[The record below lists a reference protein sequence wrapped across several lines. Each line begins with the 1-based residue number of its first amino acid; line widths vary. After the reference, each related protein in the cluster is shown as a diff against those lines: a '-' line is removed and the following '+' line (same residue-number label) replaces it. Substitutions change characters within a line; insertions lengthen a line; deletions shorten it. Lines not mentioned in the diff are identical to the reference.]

1 MNGPA
6 AAAPRPLVVVGGY
19 LGAGKTTL
27 VNRLLREA
35 GRAGRRVAV
44 LVNDFGEVSIDADL
58 VVGAEG
64 GVLALA
70 GGCVCC
76 SYGADLVGAV
86 VRMVARVPTPDVL
99 LVETSGVGLPAAVAR
114 TAALAPGVRVESL
127 VVLAD
132 AAAVRAQAADRYVG
146 GTVRQQL
153 READLV
159 LLSKADLAGAAE
171 AAAVAAW
178 LREEG
183 LARQP
188 VTLPAPDG
196 GTGRGGLAERA
207 EGDGAADPVEPA
219 EVAEVADV
227 ANLADV
233 SDVADLADLIFGP
246 DLHRPPRPEDAM
258 HGAEREHAAPPPA
271 PRALARRAA
280 GLAPAAGLFES
291 RTHRF
296 IHPVDARALGEAL
309 LGEGVLRAKGLLLD
323 GAGRWQA
330 LQVAGGRVHLDSWPG
345 PPPSC
350 SADEPAGRLVTITL
364 RRD

>member
-1 MNGPA
+1 VNEPLPA
-6 AAAPRPLVVVGGY
+6 VPRPLVVLGGY

-35 GRAGRRVAV
+35 GTAGRRVAV

-76 SYGADLVGAV
+76 SYGADLLGAV
-86 VRMVARVPTPDVL
+86 GGMAARAPPPDVL

-114 TAALAPGVRVESL
+114 TAALAPGVRVEGL

-178 LREEG
+178 LRDEG

-188 VTLPAPDG
+188 VTLPAPQ
-196 GTGRGGLAERA
+196 RGP
-207 EGDGAADPVEPA
+207 GAAGGDDA
-219 EVAEVADV
+219 AGAVA
-227 ANLADV
+227 LI
-233 SDVADLADLIFGP
+233 DLVFGP
-246 DLHRPPRPEDAM
+246 DLGRPPRPAP
-258 HGAEREHAAPPPA
+258 AAPPATAAAAAAAAEGEPSA
-271 PRALARRAA
+271 PRAFAPRPL
-280 GLAPAAGLFES
+280 GHAPAASRFES
-291 RTHRF
+291 HTRRF
-296 IHPVDARALGEAL
+296 VRPVDARALGASL

-323 GAGRWQA
+323 EAGQWQA
-330 LQVAGGRVHLDSWPG
+330 LQVAGGRLHLDPWRG
-345 PPPSC
+345 PPP
-350 SADEPAGRLVTITL
+350 ARGGDEAAGRLVTITL